1 MLDVILTPLFWLLGT
16 LIGLYTAVVIA
27 AVIASWLVAFGVL
40 NLSNPLARQLV
51 QILDALT
58 EPVFR
63 RVRKIVPPIGGLDL
77 SPVVVLIVLQL
88 VQIFLDRLYFYLL
101 LHFN

>member
-1 MLDVILTPLFWLLGT
+1 MLDVILTPLFWLVDT
-16 LIGLYTAVVIA
+16 LLELYIAVVIA

-58 EPVFR
+58 EPLFR
-63 RVRKIVPPIGGLDL
+63 RVRRIIPPIGGLDL
-77 SPVVVLIVLQL
+77 SPIIVLIGIELL
-88 VQIFLDRLYFYLL
+88 QIFCSRLHLYLL
-101 LHFN
+101 QFT